1 MSQETYEK
9 RLNTINIVVS
19 AIIVLIPTID
29 WILAGKNEVYVILAY
44 AENLPLVLSC
54 VILVLGFKRVFRIV
68 ASPTDHIVNR
78 QIIVLHI
85 IAYFFIVTANIA
97 VNFFYYSWKS
107 YAIATYCLLA
117 VNLICNLIL
126 AQIVNTICTKYIQLH
141 LDPDKKRISIHLVE
155 DDVLSTTQSKHSSS
169 RKSIQN

>member
-68 ASPTDHIVNR
+68 A
-78 QIIVLHI
+78 
-85 IAYFFIVTANIA
+85 
-97 VNFFYYSWKS
+97 
-107 YAIATYCLLA
+107 
-117 VNLICNLIL
+117 
-126 AQIVNTICTKYIQLH
+126 
-141 LDPDKKRISIHLVE
+141 
-155 DDVLSTTQSKHSSS
+155 
-169 RKSIQN
+169 